1 MAVLDHHSSHNPAS
15 EKRCALRFLAF
26 WAGFFVLIGAITW
39 LGSAI

>member
-1 MAVLDHHSSHNPAS
+1 MAVLDHHAS
-15 EKRCALRFLAF
+15 EHSTSDKRCALRFLGF